1 MDRQVGRRTRSPT
14 SQVGSQTEGANSWSW
29 SWSISIVHS
38 GSAKVARD
46 SSPSAVHD
54 IDIHRRASN
63 AGGFSHFSG
72 GKW

>member
-1 MDRQVGRRTRSPT
+1 MISGPPNAFTNVG
-14 SQVGSQTEGANSWSW
+14 VGSQTGSNSWSW

-54 IDIHRRASN
+54 ITFIHPSSN
-63 AGGFSHFSG
+63 GSFSHFSG